1 MLGRVFSHTCEEGRV
16 AQYAWSLLSKGMG
29 MAYDRGTESN
39 AWAMGDHE
47 DCIKDI
53 RSHPE

>member
-53 RSHPE
+53 